1 MKKIY
6 LDYAATTP
14 VDKKVIKS
22 MLPYFDK
29 DFGNPSSVHFYGRQA
44 QAACDRSADVVAE
57 FLHTKA
63 DNIIFTSGATESNNL
78 AIFGLIKKLDL
89 KKGHIIT
96 SAFEHASVLR
106 IMDVLKARGFAVT
119 FIKPDKSGLVS
130 ADEFI
135 KAVRADTFLVSCM
148 FVNNEIGT
156 IQPVKEI
163 GIKLAEKQKR
173 GGRKIYFISDA
184 VQAAPFLEINPDE
197 LGLDFLTLSSHKIYG
212 PKGVGVLYVRDKKFI
227 GPIFYGGHQQ
237 SSLRPGTLN
246 VAGIVGLAKALE
258 ILQGDD
264 YSKVKQRLREI
275 QLDLWKKLYKKIPN
289 IGLNGGLE
297 KRVPGNLNIHF
308 FGVKAE
314 SLIILLDQDGIAVS
328 RGSACS
334 AGAVD
339 LSNTLASIG
348 LNEAENNSSLRFSLG
363 KFSRQEDN
371 DYIVKSM
378 VKWVDKLRQENVV

>member
-1 MKKIY
+1 MKNIY

-14 VDKKVIKS
+14 VDKKVIKA
-22 MLPYFDK
+22 MLPYFNK
-29 DFGNPSSVHFYGRQA
+29 DFGNPSSVHFFGRQA
-44 QAACDRSADVVAE
+44 QAACDSSADIVAD

-63 DNIIFTSGATESNNL
+63 DNVIFTSGATESNNL

-106 IMDVLKARGFAVT
+106 IMDVLKAKGFSVT
-119 FIKPDKSGLVS
+119 FIKPNKSGLVS

-163 GIKLAEKQKR
+163 GIKLVEKQKKE
-173 GGRKIYFISDA
+173 GRKIYFISDA
-184 VQAAPFLEINPDE
+184 VQAAPFLELDPDE
-197 LGLDFLTLSSHKIYG
+197 FGIDFLTLSSHKIYG

-227 GPIFYGGHQQ
+227 KSIFYGGHQQ

-258 ILQGDD
+258 ILRASD
-264 YSKVKQRLREI
+264 YLKDKQRIKEI
-275 QLDLWKKLYKKIPN
+275 QLDLWKKLYKKIPDIN
-289 IGLNGGLE
+289 LNGDLE

-308 FGVKAE
+308 SGVKAE

-334 AGAVD
+334 AGSVD
-339 LSNTLASIG
+339 LSNTLTSIG
-348 LNEAENNSSLRFSLG
+348 LSEEENISSLRISLG
-363 KFSRQEDN
+363 KFSRREDN
-371 DYIVKSM
+371 DYIVERLI
-378 VKWVDKLRQENVV
+378 KWVCKLRKENSA